1 MRTYTLKK
9 QPGLPLYES
18 LYRAIREDILT
29 GALCL
34 FISIIR

>member
-18 LYRAIREDILT
+18 LYRAIREDILI
-29 GALCL
+29 ALETKD
-34 FISIIR
+34 